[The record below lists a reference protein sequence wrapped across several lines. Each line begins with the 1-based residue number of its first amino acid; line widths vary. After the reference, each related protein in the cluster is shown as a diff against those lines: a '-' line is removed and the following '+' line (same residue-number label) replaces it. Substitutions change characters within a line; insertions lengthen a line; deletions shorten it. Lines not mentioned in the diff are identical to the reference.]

1 MLGNFKRFYKNVR
14 AKRTY
19 QENVNAK
26 KEGIEKPVPD
36 DIDAVKRQLTEL
48 LGSCADFNMKR
59 IPMEKNPAVLVV
71 SMEGLVD
78 KELLDRDVVGS
89 ITKYNSRPQNR
100 QEQFTEYL
108 KDQLLHTCSV
118 KEISDLDQAVIL
130 ILSGEAVIFTDG
142 SRTALAA
149 GIQKWEKR
157 SPNEPKTGTV
167 LRGPREGFVE
177 SIAINRSMIRRKI
190 INPALRFENFV
201 IGEQTKTKV
210 DLYYMKGTASEEIVD
225 EVRKRLLS
233 IKTDVILESAYLEQF
248 IEDAPFSLFATVGN
262 TERPDVAASK
272 ILEGRVAV
280 LCDGTPFVLTL
291 PYLFV
296 ENLQAGDDY
305 YSRSATS
312 FFGRT
317 IRFVGFLMTIYL
329 PALYLSFT
337 CFHQGAIPFKLLVT
351 IYSVRANVPFS
362 VFVSCLFV
370 LMLFALIKEAA
381 ELLPEPV
388 SQTVSIVGGVVVGQA
403 IIMAGLVSVVTVI
416 VVSITVIT
424 GYVVP
429 ELEKPIT
436 IMRVFVLI
444 GADIVG
450 NLGIT
455 LVSVVIFAY
464 MCAIHSIGVPY
475 LAPIAPLSGLD
486 IKDVFFSFPVW
497 AIFQKPETITKR
509 YVKRLRGKKNG

>member
-14 AKRTY
+14 AERTY
-19 QENVNAK
+19 QQNINAE
-26 KEGIEKPVPD
+26 KEGVGKPIPSNLD
-36 DIDAVKRQLTEL
+36 TLKQRLIQM
-48 LGSCADFNMKR
+48 LGESSDFVLKK
-59 IPMEKNPAVLVV
+59 IPLDRNPTVLIACI
-71 SMEGLVD
+71 EGLAD
-78 KELLDRDVVGS
+78 KALLDRDIIGS
-89 ITKYNSRPQNR
+89 VTAYNSRPQSGR
-100 QEQFTEYL
+100 EKFVDYL
-108 KDQLLHTCSV
+108 KNKLVNTCSV
-118 KEISDLDQAVIL
+118 KEISDLDRAVIS
-130 ILSGEAVIFTDG
+130 ILSGEAVVFTDG
-142 SRTALAA
+142 SRTALSA

-177 SIAINRSMIRRKI
+177 SIAINRSMLRRKI
-190 INPALRFENFV
+190 INPSLRFETFS
-201 IGEQTKTKV
+201 IGRQTKTKV
-210 DLYYMKGTASEEIVD
+210 DLCYIKGTASEKIVN
-225 EVRKRLLS
+225 EVRKRLLN

-272 ILEGRVAV
+272 LLEGRVAI

-312 FFGRT
+312 FFGRM
-317 IRFVGFLMTIYL
+317 IRFIGFLMTVYL

-351 IYSVRANVPFS
+351 IYTVRVNVPFGI
-362 VFVSCLFV
+362 FVSCLFV
-370 LMLFALIKEAA
+370 LLLFALIKEAA

-403 IIMAGLVSVVTVI
+403 IITAGLVSVATVI
-416 VVSITVIT
+416 VISITVIT

-436 IMRVFVLI
+436 IMRVFMLV
-444 GADIVG
+444 GANIVG

-455 LVSVVIFAY
+455 LVSIVIFAY

-475 LAPIAPLSGLD
+475 LSPIAPLSGLD

-509 YVKRLRGKKNG
+509 YVKRLRGKNG